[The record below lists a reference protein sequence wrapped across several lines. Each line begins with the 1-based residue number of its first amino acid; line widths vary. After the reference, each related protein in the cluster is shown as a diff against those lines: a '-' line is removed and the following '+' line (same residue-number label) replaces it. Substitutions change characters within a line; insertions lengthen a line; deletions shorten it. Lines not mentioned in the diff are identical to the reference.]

1 MKSIIRNIILNKL
14 PDRKKTLKTAT
25 VIISVAILI
34 LINSCGG
41 GLPSG
46 SDRVNRNIP
55 LDMVSYTV
63 NYPAGDNWQCRQ
75 EKGIKKVTFTRDKS
89 STGSDLLGVLAGG
102 SPEGS
107 TVIEIFENQIVSDT
121 FNLAEKDAAEDYMN
135 EELKYMKKNG
145 VKKDMYDLEE
155 VIKTD
160 TVINDKK
167 FYCMK
172 YELKNI
178 KNTWGASFASEN
190 ILALYYPVNY
200 LETRRFYVF
209 LINDFS
215 NSVAIGRDAGQLYPV
230 LAGFKLKTEVLSN

>member
-1 MKSIIRNIILNKL
+1 MKNKL
-14 PDRKKTLKTAT
+14 KNIFNSGLTDSRIQET
-25 VIISVAILI
+25 VTVLLCVILLTI
-34 LINSCGG
+34 LYSCGG

-46 SDRVNRNIP
+46 SDHINRNTP
-55 LDMVSYTV
+55 VDMVSYTV
-63 NYPAGDNWQCRQ
+63 NYPAGDDWQIRK

-107 TVIEIFENQIVSDT
+107 TVIEIYENQIVSDT
-121 FNLAEKDAAEDYMN
+121 FKLAEKDAAEDFMN
-135 EELKYMKKNG
+135 GELKYMKKNG
-145 VKKDMYDLEE
+145 VRQGMYDLDE
-155 VIKTD
+155 VTKTD

-172 YELKNI
+172 YELSKI
-178 KNTWGASFASEN
+178 KNTWGASFASDN
-190 ILALYYPVNY
+190 ILALYFPVNY

-215 NSVAIGRDAGQLYPV
+215 NSIAIGRDAGQLYPV
-230 LAGFKLKTEVLSN
+230 LAGFNLKTEVLSN

>member
-1 MKSIIRNIILNKL
+1 MKNKLKNIINSGLT
-14 PDRKKTLKTAT
+14 DRKIPKAAAVLFC
-25 VIISVAILI
+25 VILLTILY
-34 LINSCGG
+34 SCGG

-46 SDRVNRNIP
+46 SDHVNRNIP
-55 LDMVSYTV
+55 VDMVSYTV
-63 NYPAGDNWQCRQ
+63 NFPPGDDWQIRQ
-75 EKGIKKVTFTRDKS
+75 EKGLKKVTFTRDKS

-107 TVIEIFENQIVSDT
+107 TVIEIYENQIVSDT
-121 FNLAEKDAAEDYMN
+121 FNLAEKDAAEDFMN
-135 EELKYMKKNG
+135 GELKFMKKNG
-145 VKKDMYDLEE
+145 VKSGMYDLNE

-172 YELKNI
+172 YELSKI
-178 KNTWGASFASEN
+178 RNTWGASFSSEN
-190 ILALYYPVNY
+190 ILALYFPVNY

-230 LAGFKLKTEVLSN
+230 LAGFKLKTEVLPN